1 MTPYDKFEILWWE
14 MTDLE
19 ILFALLCC
27 GIVLYITLIM
37 VLSRSTKAERTKEE
51 IKRTQENLRSRS
63 RCRIW

>member
-14 MTDLE
+14 MTNFE
-19 ILFALLCC
+19 IMLAVLCGC
-27 GIVLYITLIM
+27 IVLYITLIM
-37 VLSRSTKAERTKEE
+37 VLSLSTKAERTKEE